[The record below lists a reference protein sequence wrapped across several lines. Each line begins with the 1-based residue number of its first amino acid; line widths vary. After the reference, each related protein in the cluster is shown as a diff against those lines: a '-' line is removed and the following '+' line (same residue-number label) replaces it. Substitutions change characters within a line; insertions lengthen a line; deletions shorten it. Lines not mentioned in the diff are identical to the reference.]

1 MEMEPQDRE
10 GELGDES
17 PVSHHE
23 EDMSDGEPHS
33 GTEQDDHD
41 SCDEIRRQGILA
53 DHNDVLTKLKMQVR
67 DINVRVS
74 NGLIPY
80 PRQQDDFENQRNQ
93 LSYSMN
99 SRPQE
104 AIQFPVP
111 FPFPH
116 PATAFLPP
124 LAPPPQPPSSGSSH
138 SSEGSASSQHNWSFE
153 EQFKQVRQL
162 YELSDDPKRKE
173 FLDELFLFKQKRGS
187 PINRLP
193 IMAKSVLDLFELYN
207 LVIARGG
214 LVDVINKKLWQEII
228 KGLHLPSSITS
239 AAFTLRTQYMKYLY
253 EYECEK
259 RNLSTQAELQA
270 AIDGNRREGRRGSYG
285 HFDGMPRYGFEP
297 PNPIPLNPLTLA
309 QAAAHQ
315 QQMVARVNPAMSTGL
330 SMHNGAHHP
339 SHPPPMNAPT
349 NGALAHPNLA
359 NFTPQELLDYV
370 RLINQEM
377 RTAAATAT
385 SPTQVDLT
393 LPNGTT
399 NLTPLELQQRM
410 SFYNWCN
417 NNRTQTEP
425 QKEPINLSESTSSS
439 TVKREPE
446 NRESPPPPKRVS
458 REGDERS
465 NSHTPESVAPIHSTH
480 IRINS
485 RGDSRSGENSMVV
498 SMELDGVTYQGVLF
512 PISRPT
518 QPIAMTN

>member
-1 MEMEPQDRE
+1 MALDPMPPASSCLSIEE
-10 GELGDES
+10 GP
-17 PVSHHE
+17 PVLWDPSAIAGP
-23 EDMSDGEPHS
+23 S
-33 GTEQDDHD
+33 
-41 SCDEIRRQGILA
+41 RQNITPMMLQFCA
-53 DHNDVLTKLKMQVR
+53 QVGQLSFLQSSSSSS
-67 DINVRVS
+67 NPVRVS
-74 NGLIPY
+74 
-80 PRQQDDFENQRNQ
+80 RQ
-93 LSYSMN
+93 
-99 SRPQE
+99 
-104 AIQFPVP
+104 
-111 FPFPH
+111 
-116 PATAFLPP
+116 
-124 LAPPPQPPSSGSSH
+124 SSGKTSRRRSKRKRMKVSRH
-138 SSEGSASSQHNWSFE
+138 RFPILQYGDY
-153 EQFKQVRQL
+153 KKL